1 MRTKLFFTSLL
12 ILVILRSVNPAI
24 FGIPLNIVGNQ
35 NSVEQLE
42 IKLKSQYRAIEKLIA
57 APPDSRG
64 LSPSTWHRLLREWQ
78 DDLAQ
83 SFGKAATT
91 VTEII
96 ALNPTNREMWQERLD
111 TLRLYSQPV
120 SSPDE
125 RTVYGSGEVQK
136 SARILETPLA
146 VYTDEARAAKIH
158 GDVRLRLVLASD
170 GTVKN
175 VFPIKSLSHG
185 LTESAMEAARQIKF
199 EPAVRNGEP
208 ASQFETFVYEFEK
221 GHSRPPYIP
230 RTVF

>member
-1 MRTKLFFTSLL
+1 MAAKLLL
-12 ILVILRSVNPAI
+12 ITLLVHVALGPVIPANFGKPVNK
-24 FGIPLNIVGNQ
+24 VVNQ

-42 IKLKSQYRAIEKLIA
+42 IKLKSQYRATEKLFA
-57 APPDSRG
+57 APPDPRG
-64 LSPSTWHRLLREWQ
+64 IPPATAHRLLREWQ

-199 EPAVRNGEP
+199 EPALRNGEP

-230 RTVF
+230 RTIF